1 MNRIKDYAYFIG
13 WFAGLGYIVLW
24 PLTAPEMGGRPA
36 GASIVCRDNALSAL
50 DLLCN
55 SSHSVQLPPGLHALG
70 FLSALFV
77 MIRLLLYAL
86 QRSRRAGRGNEA
98 AATSI
103 DTQRL
108 KIVIPPPQRKR
119 RPPLPPVK
127 PRSHFGLRGVPH

>member
-1 MNRIKDYAYFIG
+1 MNRIKDYGVFIG

-24 PLTAPEMGGRPA
+24 PLTASEMGGRSA
-36 GASIVCRDNALSAL
+36 GASIVCRDSSLSAL

-55 SSHSVQLPPGLHALG
+55 SSPSVHLPPGLHALG

-77 MIRLLLYAL
+77 MIRLVLYAL
-86 QRSRRAGRGNEA
+86 RRSRRAVGRNEP
-98 AATSI
+98 AATSVDI
-103 DTQRL
+103 QRL
-108 KIVIPPPQRKR
+108 KIIVPPPQRKP